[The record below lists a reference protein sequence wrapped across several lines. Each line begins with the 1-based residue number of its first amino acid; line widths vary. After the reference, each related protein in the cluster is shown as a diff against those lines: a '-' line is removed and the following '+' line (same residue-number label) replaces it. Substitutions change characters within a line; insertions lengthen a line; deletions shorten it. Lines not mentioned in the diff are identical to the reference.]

1 MKLFPLVRQLLE
13 LGAVLVGA
21 LLLLRFVTGIFTRRS
36 NDYHLTW
43 ARQLQ
48 LLFWPLL
55 TLAVGGPLLGSG
67 LLAAPLSSYDISLL
81 SLLAVVVLGFAG
93 PALVLHAQYYLRNQ
107 ATRLIFEPKQNRLEV
122 YENHHLIP
130 FTRQQVARVEW
141 VECRS
146 RRFFWSQ
153 YHYLRLHLA
162 DGRVLTLT
170 SLLTNLRPVAEFLR
184 NTHLE
189 QHRRWW
195 CLL

>member
-1 MKLFPLVRQLLE
+1 MKLFSLVRQLLE

-21 LLLLRFVTGIFTRRS
+21 LLLLRFVTGIFTRRG
-36 NDYHLTW
+36 NAHHITW

-55 TLAVGGPLLGSG
+55 TVAVGGPLLGSG
-67 LLAAPLSSYDISLL
+67 LLAAPLSGYDILLL
-81 SLLAVVVLGFAG
+81 SLLAAVVLGFAG
-93 PALVLHAQYYLRNQ
+93 PALVLHTQYYLRNQ
-107 ATRLIFEPKQNRLEV
+107 ATSLVFEPKKNQLEV
-122 YENHHLIP
+122 YENHQLVP
-130 FTRQQVARVEW
+130 FTRQQVERVEW

-153 YHYLRLHLA
+153 YTYLRLHLA

-189 QHRRWW
+189 QQQRWW

>member
-36 NDYHLTW
+36 NAYHLTW
-43 ARQLQ
+43 VRQLQ

-55 TLAVGGPLLGSG
+55 TLAVGGPLVWAG
-67 LLAAPLSSYDISLL
+67 LLAAPLSGYDILL
-81 SLLAVVVLGFAG
+81 VSLLAAVILGFAG
-93 PALVLHAQYYLRNQ
+93 PALVLHGQYYLRNQ
-107 ATRLIFEPKQNRLEV
+107 ATSLIFEPKKNRLEV
-122 YENHHLIP
+122 YENHLLIP
-130 FTRQQVARVEW
+130 FTRQQVVRVEW

-153 YHYLRLHLA
+153 YNYLRLHLA
-162 DGRVLTLT
+162 DGHVLTLT

-184 NTHLE
+184 NTQLE